1 MNTSLARFDDDNLEM
16 EMKYSELVSRS
27 DLLPQAYRGRP
38 ANVLIAVGLGKA
50 MGLSR
55 AESLY
60 RIDVIQ
66 GKPTASAELISA
78 NVRKAGHKL
87 RTVVNEQEM
96 WAETTIIRADDPDAP
111 PQPVRRDMA
120 WAQRMGLAGKDNYK
134 KQPLTML
141 TWRSITAAARLMC
154 PEALYGVQYTPDEL
168 MDSGAARVDT
178 DQAATRAASAAVFT
192 AAAKDEPT
200 ATADDLSDDQKSTLT
215 ALFEDVGIPR
225 DRQAE
230 YIVDTIGQRDM
241 GRKLTVDEADRVI
254 DALRCYIEADG
265 QTVDA
270 EVVEEGPP
278 AEGAPDLWAQEDA
291 EAQS

>member
-1 MNTSLARFDDDNLEM
+1 MNTSLARFDDDNLEL

-168 MDSGAARVDT
+168 MDSGAARVDS
-178 DQAATRAASAAVFT
+178 DQAATSAASAAVFT
-192 AAAKDEPT
+192 PAAKGEPT
-200 ATADDLSDDQKSTLT
+200 ATADELSDDQKSTLT

-241 GRKLTVDEADRVI
+241 SRKLTVDEADRVI
-254 DALRCYIEADG
+254 GALRRYIEGDG

-270 EVVEEGPP
+270 EVVEEDPP
-278 AEGAPDLWAQEDA
+278 ADGANLWEQEDA
-291 EAQS
+291 ETQS

>member
-1 MNTSLARFDDDNLEM
+1 MTTTDLASFDDDNLEL
-16 EMKYSELVSRS
+16 EMKYSELISKS

-66 GKPTASAELISA
+66 GKPTASAELIAA

-87 RTVVNEQEM
+87 RTVVNDQEM
-96 WAETTIIRADDPDAP
+96 WAETVITRADDPDAP

-154 PEALYGVQYTPDEL
+154 PEALYGVQYTADEL
-168 MDSGAARVDT
+168 MESGAGRVDA
-178 DQAATRAASAAVFT
+178 DQAATRAT
-192 AAAKDEPT
+192 AATFAPAQAAPDTGGGE
-200 ATADDLSDDQKSTLT
+200 ATLT
-215 ALFEDVGIPR
+215 HDQRMALKEMFDDAGIPR
-225 DRQAE
+225 EHQAAYIRDQLGDRDAN
-230 YIVDTIGQRDM
+230 
-241 GRKLTVDEADRVI
+241 RKLTVVEADQVI
-254 DALRCYIEADG
+254 DALRRDLTSE
-265 QTVDA
+265 TVDA
-270 EVVEEGPP
+270 EVVEEDPP
-278 AEGAPDLWAQEDA
+278 TDGTTLWEQEDA
-291 EAQS
+291 EAAGQS

>member
-1 MNTSLARFDDDNLEM
+1 MSTNDLARLDDDNLEL
-16 EMKYSELVSRS
+16 EMKYSELISKS

-66 GKPTASAELISA
+66 GKPTASAELIAA

-111 PQPVRRDMA
+111 PQPVRRDMG
-120 WAQRMGLAGKDNYK
+120 WAQRMGLANKDNYK
-134 KQPLTML
+134 KQPITML

-168 MDSGAARVDT
+168 MDSGAARVDA

-192 AAAKDEPT
+192 PAAKDEPT
-200 ATADDLSDDQKSTLT
+200 ATADELSDDQRSTLT
-215 ALFEDVGIPR
+215 ALFENVGIPR

-230 YIVDTIGQRDM
+230 YIADTIGQRDM
-241 GRKLTVDEADRVI
+241 SRKLTVDEADRVI
-254 DALRCYIEADG
+254 GTLRRYIEGDG

-270 EVVEEGPP
+270 EVVEEDPP
-278 AEGAPDLWAQEDA
+278 ADDANLWEQEDA
-291 EAQS
+291 EAKP